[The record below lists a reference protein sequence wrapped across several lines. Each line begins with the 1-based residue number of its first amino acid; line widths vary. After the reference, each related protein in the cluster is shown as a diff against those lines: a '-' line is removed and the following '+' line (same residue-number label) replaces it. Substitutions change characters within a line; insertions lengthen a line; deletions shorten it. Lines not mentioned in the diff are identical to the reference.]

1 MIQFRYKKQV
11 NERENRMIKNTKTV
25 TINKFTFEYI
35 PSMRVLNV
43 TSPTGGIEVHH
54 QLSYEKANE
63 IVGEILEK
71 NRNRAWQNK

>member
-1 MIQFRYKKQV
+1 MPINIVYLRHKKL
-11 NERENRMIKNTKTV
+11 RRKENRMIIGTKIV
-25 TINKFTFEYI
+25 KINQFTFEYI

-71 NRNRAWQNK
+71 NRTV

>member
-1 MIQFRYKKQV
+1 
-11 NERENRMIKNTKTV
+11 MIKGTKTI

-43 TSPTGGIEVHH
+43 TSPTGGVEVHH

-63 IVGEILEK
+63 IVGDILEK
-71 NRNRAWQNK
+71 NRNRS

>member
-1 MIQFRYKKQV
+1 MI
-11 NERENRMIKNTKTV
+11 IGTKV
-25 TINKFTFEYI
+25 VSINQFTFEYI

-71 NRNRAWQNK
+71 NRNRA